1 MFTYTRD
8 GVDHHVE
15 GIPWDF
21 KSPSG
26 ETRLPSKNDTPA
38 SVLEIATVVAGSC
51 AEDLQ
56 FFLSV
61 KPDEKA
67 AYTSDEDIEITAENE
82 HTTFAELCRNYHGPH
97 TPQRKLRVVRRE
109 HPLIP
114 WEIKYSD
121 GKTDV
126 LPSEDDKPGTL
137 KVQFGLPDTVRCYL
151 VVKPDK
157 KIFKQM
163 FCGKDRADLN
173 AMIRAGLNLDECT
186 LPDEDIEITEE
197 NKHMTFAEICQ
208 NYHGPHTPQRILR
221 FQRDDVDIVSKTK
234 INVILLRGPTALKP
248 LDKPFLSTSGDTTIK
263 HLKKYLVKKLDLPQ
277 SQQIKILSKGEVL
290 DSKHTLAFVTLHQ
303 HRQNTLTLRYCLPNE
318 TPKERER
325 LKKQKAQ
332 ERSQKKRADK
342 AERAPYE
349 AEVAKI
355 QQMAEVE
362 VAKHMSEVEERARK
376 QKLLAMPEKDK
387 CERTK
392 IRVMHNVYQ
401 DILKRNGCDRCIGG
415 KPCKRCKKKKMFQT
429 DISDEEKAKRAARQR
444 AEAKC
449 AARVRSDSVDSCY
462 AARVRSDSADSCS
475 TEEALAE
482 EMDKLLLEIEQCV
495 FVCV

>member
-1 MFTYTRD
+1 M
-8 GVDHHVE
+8 VK
-15 GIPWDF
+15 PP
-21 KSPSG
+21 SPSH
-26 ETRLPSKNDTPA
+26 EATLPSKKDTPGD
-38 SVLEIATVVAGSC
+38 VIKTTLLTNAGMC
-51 AEDLQ
+51 AEDWMW
-56 FFLSV
+56 F
-61 KPDEKA
+61 
-67 AYTSDEDIEITAENE
+67 
-82 HTTFAELCRNYHGPH
+82 
-97 TPQRKLRVVRRE
+97 
-109 HPLIP
+109 
-114 WEIKYSD
+114 
-121 GKTDV
+121 
-126 LPSEDDKPGTL
+126 
-137 KVQFGLPDTVRCYL
+137 L

-221 FQRDDVDIVSKTK
+221 IVERDDS
-234 INVILLRGPTALKP
+234 R
-248 LDKPFLSTSGDTTIK
+248 
-263 HLKKYLVKKLDLPQ
+263 LVVTE
-277 SQQIKILSKGEVL
+277 LSKRQL
-290 DSKHTLAFVTLHQ
+290 AKSKREHKRLLAS
-303 HRQNTLTLRYCLPNE
+303 
-318 TPKERER
+318 KERER
-325 LKKQKAQ
+325 LRKQKAQ
-332 ERSQKKRADK
+332 ERSQRKQAAKAEAK

-362 VAKHMSEVEERARK
+362 AVKQMSELEEKVRTK
-376 QKLLAMPEKDK
+376 KLLAMPEKDK
-387 CERTK
+387 CQRTK
-392 IRVMHNVYQ
+392 IRVMHNVHQ

-415 KPCKRCKKKKMFQT
+415 KPCKRCKKKKIFQT

-449 AARVRSDSVDSCY
+449 AARVRSNSVDSAY
-462 AARVRSDSADSCS
+462 SCS

>member
-1 MFTYTRD
+1 M
-8 GVDHHVE
+8 
-15 GIPWDF
+15 
-21 KSPSG
+21 
-26 ETRLPSKNDTPA
+26 
-38 SVLEIATVVAGSC
+38 C
-51 AEDLQ
+51 AEDWLW
-56 FFLSV
+56 F
-61 KPDEKA
+61 
-67 AYTSDEDIEITAENE
+67 
-82 HTTFAELCRNYHGPH
+82 
-97 TPQRKLRVVRRE
+97 
-109 HPLIP
+109 
-114 WEIKYSD
+114 
-121 GKTDV
+121 
-126 LPSEDDKPGTL
+126 
-137 KVQFGLPDTVRCYL
+137 L

-221 FQRDDVDIVSKTK
+221 IVERDDSRLVVDWSKSNREHK
-234 INVILLRGPTALKP
+234 RLLA
-248 LDKPFLSTSGDTTIK
+248 S
-263 HLKKYLVKKLDLPQ
+263 
-277 SQQIKILSKGEVL
+277 
-290 DSKHTLAFVTLHQ
+290 
-303 HRQNTLTLRYCLPNE
+303 
-318 TPKERER
+318 KERER
-325 LKKQKAQ
+325 LRKQKAQ
-332 ERSQKKRADK
+332 ERSQKKQAAKAAAK

-362 VAKHMSEVEERARK
+362 VAKQTSEIEEKVRK

-392 IRVMHNVYQ
+392 IRVMHNVHQ

-449 AARVRSDSVDSCY
+449 AARMRSDS
-462 AARVRSDSADSCS
+462 ADSADSCS